1 MMVGVG
7 QGQSAENNLKMQI
20 PTEINHN
27 NKNYQHFLSTY
38 YIPGTVL
45 NPLHGFRIQG
55 ITATILRDKC
65 YLLLSS

>member
-1 MMVGVG
+1 MGVG

-27 NKNYQHFLSTY
+27 KNYEHFLSTY
-38 YIPGTVL
+38 IPGIVL

-55 ITATILRDKC
+55 ITAMILR
-65 YLLLSS
+65 